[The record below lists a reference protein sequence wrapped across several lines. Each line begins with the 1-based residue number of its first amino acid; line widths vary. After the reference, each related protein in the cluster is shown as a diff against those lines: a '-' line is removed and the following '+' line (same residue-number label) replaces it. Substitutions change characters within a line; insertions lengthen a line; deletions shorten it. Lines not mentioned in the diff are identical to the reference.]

1 MSLFILVQ
9 ACCLKHTRP
18 DISWTENTGSVIVF
32 TRCPLMPVFCLV
44 TAELNTAGVNSR
56 VPSPPSLSLPE
67 FSWHRHTSVT
77 SPWSSPPRTFN
88 NPRRTK
94 KSALMAARF
103 EKRPS
108 AWKADPFK
116 VMPGAESWTTR
127 GIFKRFLHLSSVSE
141 RQRPNMQL
149 EIQYVHLSYLFTV
162 LLLSLKN

>member
-1 MSLFILVQ
+1 MLFEAHEARHFVDKKYGLCHCVYTMPTDARVLLSHRWVEHSRSKQ
-9 ACCLKHTRP
+9 Q
-18 DISWTENTGSVIVF
+18 GSF
-32 TRCPLMPVFCLV
+32 
-44 TAELNTAGVNSR
+44 S
-56 VPSPPSLSLPE
+56 SLPLSTWV
-67 FSWHRHTSVT
+67 FLTHTHKCDLIE
-77 SPWSSPPRTFN
+77 PPSSPPRTFN

-127 GIFKRFLHLSSVSE
+127 GIFTGFLHLSSVSE

-149 EIQYVHLSYLFTV
+149 EIQYVHLSNLFTV